1 MVTFVSIALG
11 AIGLLQIVLLGILL
25 RRRRE
30 LDLSR
35 VEQRL
40 AHFGEALALLTDTA
54 QTGFTSVAAELERA
68 GSRRVPVTN
77 RAAAAQRIVGAARKG
92 RSVQDIAAT
101 EEVSESEIRLH
112 LGLASDL
119 EEEAAIVH
127 EVTRA
132 AKSPRG
138 RGTLNI
144 GA

>member
-1 MVTFVSIALG
+1 MTYALIALG
-11 AIGLLQIVLLGILL
+11 AIAVLQVVLLGLLL

-68 GSRRVPVTN
+68 GSRRPAPVN
-77 RAAAAQRIVGAARKG
+77 RAAATKRIVGAARKG
-92 RSVQDIAAT
+92 RSVQDIAAN
-101 EEVSESEIRLH
+101 EDVSESEIRLH

-119 EEEAAIVH
+119 EEEVAIVH
-127 EVTRA
+127 DVARTTR
-132 AKSPRG
+132 SPRG

-144 GA
+144 GV

>member
-1 MVTFVSIALG
+1 MTYALIALG
-11 AIGLLQIVLLGILL
+11 AIAVLQVVLLGLL
-25 RRRRE
+25 LKRRRE

-68 GSRRVPVTN
+68 GSRRPAPVN
-77 RAAAAQRIVGAARKG
+77 RAAATKRIVGAARKG
-92 RSVQDIAAT
+92 RSVQDIAAN
-101 EEVSESEIRLH
+101 EDVSESEIRLH

-119 EEEAAIVH
+119 EEEVAIVH
-127 EVTRA
+127 DVARTTR
-132 AKSPRG
+132 SPRG

-144 GA
+144 GV